1 MEDIY
6 ASVSVPLAGREGRG
20 GGGGAK
26 GGGLTLREIQ
36 RHEGFACI
44 LPITIHRKSNRS
56 GATQTAPETDDPE
69 EHRGHDPRVALGGTP
84 PEAHEADHSGEHDG
98 DGHDEAELGLVDA
111 TVAAA
116 HEAHD
121 DVADFPCDGRAEDAA
136 YKRGDVD
143 EADAEGVEVV
153 GCAVGVDAG
162 DGFGEDDEP
171 ADAEGV
177 DEGGPEDG
185 GVGEEDEGA
194 DGDFQPVFVAEA
206 AVPGFERL
214 AEGLGGLGAEEG
226 RVAGIAGRWCWRE
239 ADGDGFGSD

>member
-1 MEDIY
+1 M
-6 ASVSVPLAGREGRG
+6 
-20 GGGGAK
+20 
-26 GGGLTLREIQ
+26 LTLREIQ
-36 RHEGFACI
+36 SHEGFACI
-44 LPITIHRKSNRS
+44 LPIAVHRKSNRS
-56 GATQTAPETDDPE
+56 RTAQTAPETDNPE
-69 EHRGHDPRVALGGTP
+69 EHGRHDPRVALGGTP

-111 TVAAA
+111 AVAAA

-121 DVADFPCDGRAEDAA
+121 DVADLSSDGRAEDAA
-136 YKRGDVD
+136 DEGGDVD
-143 EADAEGVEVV
+143 EADSEGVEVV

-206 AVPGFERL
+206 AVPGFEGL

-226 RVAGIAGRWCWRE
+226 RIAGIAGCRCRRE
-239 ADGDGFGSD
+239 AGGEGFGLD